1 MVFPAGRGYG
11 ESYPWGLTVT
21 NLPAVRIHRQPN
33 GKLHAAHCLL
43 QYSKPESAE
52 SAIARVTAG
61 KTAFVSP
68 ADVHGVLDALELAG
82 FEVVK

>member
-1 MVFPAGRGYG
+1 MVLSVGDAM
-11 ESYPWGLTVT
+11 T

-43 QYSKPESAE
+43 QYSKPIGADD
-52 SAIARVTAG
+52 AIARVKAG

-68 ADVHGVLDALELAG
+68 ADVHNVLDALELAG